1 MKLTKKIFAG
11 FASAAIAASMMAA
24 IPADAVRD
32 GYTEIEPTAENV
44 KLIGRTAYQNDALLI
59 PWSAGGVEFTVEG
72 SDSVRFHLKKGQQT
86 RLAVLVNDKLAV
98 KGYTSTKAKAPVV
111 DVPLEEGVNKVKL
124 IKLSESANSVLQLD
138 SIEVQEGATV
148 APTPAKDLSI
158 EFIGDSITCG
168 YGVDGSS
175 SESFNVKNENAAKTY
190 AYIMADYL
198 DADYSFVSVSGTGVK
213 SGYTSGDEPNENLL
227 APNYYDNLCFTWE
240 WIDGANPGEQAWDF
254 SNYQPNLIIVNL
266 GTNDSSWTKG
276 DSDKIMDFQRAYDK
290 FLRHIREKNPNAE
303 ILCVLGMMGQDLC
316 DAEDEVVNVVSS
328 SLPDEHIHFLELPVQ
343 NTEEDGV
350 AVDWHPSETTHRN
363 IGGMLA
369 EIVANEVGIT
379 EPDALEEGIYFST
392 KDDDVEFVDAEDEPV
407 ESESE
412 SESESEVTS
421 ESEAESTADESA
433 DESTAEDTSSK
444 ADSSSKAAASTADKT
459 ASASTTTNP
468 GTGAMVALSG
478 LALAGAV
485 TVISKRK
492 R

>member
-24 IPADAVRD
+24 VPVDAARE

-86 RLAVLVNDKLAV
+86 RLAVLVNDKLVV

-168 YGVDGSS
+168 YGVDGST

-190 AYIMADYL
+190 AYVMADLL

-213 SGYTSGDEPNENLL
+213 SGYATGDDPNETLL

-240 WIDGANPGEQAWDF
+240 WIDGVNPGEQAWDF
-254 SNYQPNLIIVNL
+254 SNYQPDLVIVNL

-276 DSDKIMDFQRAYDK
+276 DSDKIMDFQRAYDT
-290 FLRHIREKNPNAE
+290 FLRHIREKNPNAD
-303 ILCVLGMMGQDLC
+303 IVCVLGMMGQDLC
-316 DAEDEVVNVVSS
+316 DAEEEVVRVVSS
-328 SLPDEHIHFLELPVQ
+328 DLEDDHMYFIGLPVQ

-350 AVDWHPSETTHRN
+350 AVDWHPSETTHKK
-363 IGGMLA
+363 IGEGLA
-369 EIVANEVGIT
+369 DLASEEYGIDL
-379 EPDALEEGIYFST
+379 DALEEGLYLST

-433 DESTAEDTSSK
+433 DESAAEDTSSK

-459 ASASTTTNP
+459 ASATTTTNP

-478 LALAGAV
+478 LALAGAI

>member
-11 FASAAIAASMMAA
+11 FASAAIAASLMAA
-24 IPADAVRD
+24 VPVDAARE

-98 KGYTSTKAKAPVV
+98 KGYTSTKATAPVV

-168 YGVDGSS
+168 YGVDGST

-198 DADYSFVSVSGTGVK
+198 DADYSFVSVSGAGVK
-213 SGYTSGDEPNENLL
+213 SGYATGDEPNDALL
-227 APNYYDNLCFTWE
+227 APDYYDNLCFTWE
-240 WIDGANPGEQAWDF
+240 WIDGANPSEQEWDF
-254 SNYQPNLIIVNL
+254 SNYQPDLVIVNL

-276 DSDKIMDFQRAYDK
+276 DTNKIANFQQAYDD
-290 FLRHIREKNPNAE
+290 FLRHIREKNPNAD
-303 ILCVLGMMGQDLC
+303 IVCVLGMMGQDLC
-316 DAEDEVVNVVSS
+316 DAEEEVVSVVRSD
-328 SLPDEHIHFLELPVQ
+328 LEDEHIFFVELPEQ

-369 EIVANEVGIT
+369 ERVAEKRGIT
-379 EPDALEEGIYFST
+379 EPDALENGLYLST

-412 SESESEVTS
+412 SESEVTS

-433 DESTAEDTSSK
+433 AEDTSSK

-468 GTGAMVALSG
+468 GTGAMIALSG

>member
-1 MKLTKKIFAG
+1 MRLTKKIFAG

-86 RLAVLVNDKLAV
+86 RLAVMVNDKLAV
-98 KGYTSTKAKAPVV
+98 KGYTSSSAKAPVV

-168 YGVDGSS
+168 YGVDGST

-213 SGYTSGDEPNENLL
+213 SGYATGDEPNENLL

-254 SNYQPNLIIVNL
+254 SNYQPDLIVVNL

-276 DSDKIMDFQRAYDK
+276 DSNKIAEFQRAYDK

-328 SLPDEHIHFLELPVQ
+328 TLPDEHIHFLELPVQ

-363 IGGMLA
+363 IGGRLA

-379 EPDALEEGIYFST
+379 EPDALEKGLYLST
-392 KDDDVEFVDAEDEPV
+392 KDDDVEFVDAEDEPE

-412 SESESEVTS
+412 SESESQSESQADTSSDETS
-421 ESEAESTADESA
+421 EGSKD
-433 DESTAEDTSSK
+433 DTSSK
-444 ADSSSKAAASTADKT
+444 ADSSSKAAASTADKA

-468 GTGAMVALSG
+468 GTGAIVALSG
-478 LALAGAV
+478 LALAGAAA
-485 TVISKRK
+485 VISKKRK
-492 R
+492 

>member
-11 FASAAIAASMMAA
+11 FASAAIAASLMAA
-24 IPADAVRD
+24 VPVDAARE

-86 RLAVLVNDKLAV
+86 RLAVLVNDKLVV
-98 KGYTSTKAKAPVV
+98 KGYTSTKATAPVV

-148 APTPAKDLSI
+148 APTEAKDLSI

-168 YGVDGSS
+168 YGVDGTS
-175 SESFNVKNENAAKTY
+175 SESFSVKNENAAKTY
-190 AYIMADYL
+190 AYVMADLL

-213 SGYTSGDEPNENLL
+213 SGYATSDEPNETLL

-254 SNYQPNLIIVNL
+254 SNYQPDLVIVNL

-276 DSDKIMDFQRAYDK
+276 DGYKIANFQQAYDD
-290 FLRHIREKNPNAE
+290 FLRHIREKNPNAD
-303 ILCVLGMMGQDLC
+303 IVCVLGMMGQDLC
-316 DAEDEVVNVVSS
+316 DAEEEVVEVVSRDLNDDRIFFIS
-328 SLPDEHIHFLELPVQ
+328 LPVQ

-350 AVDWHPSETTHRN
+350 GVDWHPSEKTHKF
-363 IGGMLA
+363 IGEGLA
-369 EIVANEVGIT
+369 GRASEEYGIDL
-379 EPDALEEGIYFST
+379 DALEEGLYLST

-433 DESTAEDTSSK
+433 AEDTSSK
-444 ADSSSKAAASTADKT
+444 ADSSSKAAASTAEKST
-459 ASASTTTNP
+459 SAATTTNP